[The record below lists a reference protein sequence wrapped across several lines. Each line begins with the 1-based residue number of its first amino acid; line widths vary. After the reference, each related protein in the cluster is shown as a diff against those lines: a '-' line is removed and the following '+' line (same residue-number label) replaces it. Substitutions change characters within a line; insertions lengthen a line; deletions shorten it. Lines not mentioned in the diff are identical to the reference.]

1 MRVPRA
7 VTPIIIAGLVASML
21 ALPSGA
27 QTTDLE
33 RRLEAAEGLVD
44 TAVAQRSSLEAQLA
58 QSIANL
64 ADLGAELSAISS
76 KVDSLRYS
84 IGFAD
89 IQLSGIETQLADHAV
104 AAYMGAVSYPSISI
118 IITPSLESAMV
129 ASKAVGD
136 VVGEG
141 MSAIDSLVAQRRQLE
156 QLRADFLADQE
167 EVAALQ
173 AEMDAEVE
181 RLASLYDQA
190 DRSVADAIRAATS
203 LDAQYRASL
212 DDVARA
218 RAAEEERRRQEERQG
233 PPTTSPPTTTPTTNT
248 TVASTT
254 TTTAGGGGGWVFPPA
269 VEQWR
274 GLVQQYFP
282 SNRVEEALRIIQC
295 ESLGDPNAYNPYSGA
310 SGLFQFIPST
320 WATAAPKAGFPD
332 SSPFEP
338 VANIATAAWLAN
350 RYQELGQNYWQAWSC
365 RRVL

>member
-7 VTPIIIAGLVASML
+7 VTPLVIAGLVASAL

-27 QTTDLE
+27 QTSDLE

-44 TAVAQRSSLEAQLA
+44 AAVAQRATLEAQLA
-58 QSIANL
+58 QSIARL

-89 IQLSGIETQLADHAV
+89 VQLSGIETQLADHAV

-118 IITPSLESAMV
+118 IITPTLESAMV
-129 ASKAVGD
+129 ASKAVGE

-141 MSAIDSLVAQRRQLE
+141 MSAIDSLIAQRRQLE

-190 DRSVADAIRAATS
+190 DQSVADAIRAAAS

-212 DDVARA
+212 DEVARA
-218 RAAEEERRRQEERQG
+218 RAAEEERRRQEERQD
-233 PPTTSPPTTTPTTNT
+233 PPTADPPATTPSTTI
-248 TVASTT
+248 ASTT
-254 TTTAGGGGGWVFPPA
+254 TTTPSGGGGWVFPPA

-310 SGLFQFIPST
+310 AGLFQFIPST

-350 RYQELGQNYWQAWSC
+350 RYQELGQDYWQAWSC